1 MIRIAAISAIA
12 FAYAVPHGAGAG
24 DASIAYFRYVG
35 RSQERISLAPGQ
47 YRNPIVS
54 GYAPDPSIVR
64 VGADYYLVNS
74 SFTNFPGLPI
84 YHSRDLVTWRHIG
97 NAIDR
102 AGQFDFAGQYVS
114 GGIMAPDI
122 SYHDGTFYIVSTN
135 NRNFVITA
143 KAPQG
148 PWSDPVW
155 LDFAGIDPSLFWDD
169 DGKTYVVNNGPPD
182 GPAKF
187 PGHRVLWLQAFDP
200 VAKAVTGPRIPL
212 VGGGDNPPHLFW
224 PEGPH
229 LFKKAGWYYL
239 IAAEGGTGP
248 DEHHS
253 EIVFRGRK
261 IDGPY
266 EAFSGN
272 PILTQAD
279 LPATRPHPVEA
290 AGHAKFVT
298 TPSGDWWAVFLAAR
312 AYAPGVYNIG
322 RETYLLPVKWSD
334 DGWPTLLDHGTAVP
348 FAVDKPASTEA
359 TEPGAPQNS
368 DFSYIDTFD
377 ETHLGLGWM
386 GVRVPAKTFFRL
398 DHGRLVMAPGH
409 PVGDTSATP
418 AFIARKQAHA
428 IAEVSTALAD
438 YEPDHDGDRA
448 GLVALQSD
456 DAYLFLGVIKVQGV
470 RRVAVMRRETAGDP
484 QSGRM
489 VSSAVLPRC
498 ARTIR
503 LRLKIDGGA
512 LSASYAWGEQGWKPL
527 SPGGDATFLSTKKA
541 GGFVGTIIGLENE
554 ANPSNRPA
562 PSALPKP

>member
-1 MIRIAAISAIA
+1 MIRIAAFAAIVFVGA
-12 FAYAVPHGAGAG
+12 MPVGAVARE
-24 DASIAYFRYVG
+24 ASFDYFSYVG
-35 RSQERISLAPGQ
+35 RSQERITLRPGQ
-47 YRNPIVS
+47 YRNPVLS

-64 VGADYYLVNS
+64 VGQDYYLVNS

-97 NAIDR
+97 NALNR
-102 AGQFDFAGQYVS
+102 AGQIDFTGQWVS

-122 SYHDGTFYIVSTN
+122 SYRDGTFYIVSTN

-143 KAPQG
+143 KSPQE

-155 LDFAGIDPSLFWDD
+155 LDFDGIDPSLFWDD
-169 DGKTYVVNNGPPD
+169 DGKAYVVNNGPPD

-200 VAKAVTGPRIPL
+200 VAKTMVGPRIPL
-212 VGGGDNPPHLFW
+212 VGGGDNPPRLFW

-229 LFKKAGWYYL
+229 IFRKDGWYYL

-248 DEHHS
+248 DEHHAQ
-253 EIVFRGRK
+253 IVFRSRK
-261 IDGPY
+261 VDGPY
-266 EAFSGN
+266 EAFKGN

-279 LPATRPHPVEA
+279 LPAARPHPVEA

-312 AYAPGVYNIG
+312 AYAPTFYNIG
-322 RETYLLPVKWSD
+322 RETYLLPVKWSA
-334 DGWPTLLDHGTAVP
+334 DGWPTILEQGTAIP
-348 FAVDKPASTEA
+348 FAADRPVTSGVTD
-359 TEPGAPQNS
+359 PGAPQNG
-368 DFSYIDTFD
+368 DFSYIDNFD
-377 ETHLGLGWM
+377 EKRLGLGWM
-386 GVRVPAKTFFRL
+386 GIRVPAKPFHRL
-398 DHGRLVMAPGH
+398 DQGRLAIAPGH
-409 PVGDTSATP
+409 RIGDLSAAP

-428 IAEVSTALAD
+428 TAEVSTALD
-438 YEPDHDGDRA
+438 YEPEQEGDRA

-456 DAYLFLGVIKVQGV
+456 NAYLFLGIIKLQGK

-484 QSGRM
+484 QAGRL
-489 VSSAVLPRC
+489 VSSAVLPDG
-498 ARTIR
+498 ARTVR

-512 LSASYAWGEQGWKPL
+512 LGASYGWGRQGWKPL

-541 GGFVGTIIGLENE
+541 GGFVGTIIGLANE
-554 ANPSNRPA
+554 TNPPNRPA
-562 PSALPKP
+562 VAVSPKP

>member
-12 FAYAVPHGAGAG
+12 FTCAVSQGAVAG
-24 DASIAYFRYVG
+24 DASFDYFSYVG
-35 RSQERISLAPGQ
+35 RSQERVTPGPGQ

-64 VGADYYLVNS
+64 VGPDYYLVNS

-84 YHSRDLVTWRHIG
+84 YHSRDLVTWRQIG
-97 NAIDR
+97 NAISR
-102 AGQFDFAGQYVS
+102 ADQFDFAGQRVS

-122 SYHDGTFYIVSTN
+122 SYHDGTFYILSTN

-143 KAPQG
+143 MSPQG

-169 DGKTYVVNNGPPD
+169 DGKAYVVNNGPPD
-182 GPAKF
+182 GPARF

-200 VAKAVTGPRIPL
+200 VAKAMVGPRIPL
-212 VGGGDNPPHLFW
+212 VGGGGNSPHLFW

-229 LFKKAGWYYL
+229 IFKKDGWYYL

-253 EIVFRGRK
+253 EIVFRSRK

-266 EAFSGN
+266 EAFKGN

-279 LPATRPHPVEA
+279 LPASRPHPVEA

-312 AYAPGVYNIG
+312 AYAPTFYNIG
-322 RETYLLPVKWSD
+322 RETYLLPVKWSA
-334 DGWPTLLDHGTAVP
+334 DGWPTILEHGTAIP
-348 FAVDKPASTEA
+348 FAVDRPASAGA
-359 TEPGAPQNS
+359 TEPGAPQNG
-368 DFSYIDTFD
+368 DFSYVENFD
-377 ETHLGLGWM
+377 EKRLGLGWI
-386 GVRVPAKTFFRL
+386 GVRVPAKTFFHL
-398 DHGRLVMAPGH
+398 DQGRLVMAPGH
-409 PVGDTSATP
+409 PIGGISATP

-428 IAEVSTALAD
+428 TAEVSTALD
-438 YEPDHDGDRA
+438 YEPGRDGDRA

-456 DAYLFLGVIKVQGV
+456 DAYFFLGVIKVQGQ
-470 RRVAVMRRETAGDP
+470 RRVAAMRRETAGDP
-484 QSGRM
+484 QTGRV
-489 VSSAVLPRC
+489 VSSAVLPRH
-498 ARTIR
+498 ARTVR
-503 LRLKIDGGA
+503 LRLKIEGGA
-512 LSASYAWGEQGWKPL
+512 LSASYAWGQKGWKPL
-527 SPGGDATFLSTKKA
+527 PTGGDATFLSTKKA
-541 GGFVGTIIGLENE
+541 GGFVGTIIGLANE
-554 ANPSNRPA
+554 TNLPNHSAPA
-562 PSALPKP
+562 ASPES